1 MEDEYL
7 PAGQLIARLDIPISA
22 STLRLWANNGRIRVK
37 RPTRKRFYHLGD
49 VQREM
54 AEAPMISYRQ
64 TGKVVGY
71 ARVSSSHQRE
81 DLERQVQYIQSHYQV
96 TEIIKDIGSGLNYNR
111 RGFDNLLSQVEA
123 GAVSIVVVTYKDRM
137 CRFGLELVERIF
149 NKHGTK
155 LVILCNQ
162 GDGTSSA
169 ETELA
174 QDLLDV
180 CNYFV
185 AKRNGQ
191 KAAKYREERQR
202 EKELTH
208 DIQTNPIINPILPS
222 NH

>member
-7 PAGQLIARLDIPISA
+7 PAGQVIARLDIPVSA
-22 STLRLWANNGRIRVK
+22 STLRLWANAGRIRVK
-37 RPTRKRFYHLGD
+37 RPTGKRFYHLGD

-54 AEAPMISYRQ
+54 SEAPVISYRQ
-64 TGKVVGY
+64 TGKIVGY
-71 ARVSSSHQRE
+71 ARVSSSHQKE
-81 DLERQVQYIQSHYQV
+81 DLERQVEYIQKNYQV
-96 TEIIKDIGSGLNYNR
+96 TEVIKDIGSGLNYNR
-111 RGFDNLLSQVEA
+111 RGFDNLLTQVEA

-149 NKHGTK
+149 DKHGTK

-162 GDGTSSA
+162 GDGTSSV

-191 KAAKYREERQR
+191 KAAKYREERN
-202 EKELTH
+202 KEHQVNQEVTQSL
-208 DIQTNPIINPILPS
+208 QGNS
-222 NH
+222 